1 LELKNILCP
10 TCGCLCDDIEVTVDA
25 GRILRVKKACAM
37 GASKFLNYSRER
49 NMVPLIRKDGTLV
62 AAELDE
68 AIDAIAKVLARAE
81 FPVLYGWSLT
91 SCEAIKVGIELA
103 EEIGGVIDNQ
113 TTTCHGPGVQANQ
126 ELGEP
131 TCTLGEVKHRAD
143 LVIYWGSNPEEAHPR
158 HLERYS
164 VKAKGRFRT
173 ERKERRV
180 VVVDPRKTTSSKFA
194 DKVVQVEPGKD
205 FELLTALRMALRFEH
220 IEAERVAGLR
230 LREVEELAEMMR
242 SCEFGVIFYGQG
254 LTQTS
259 GKSKNIEQLIALVR
273 DLNFWTKFN
282 LMPIRGHFN
291 VTGSNEVLTWQTGY
305 PYAVDFSHGYP
316 WYNPG
321 DTSIVDILRRGENDA
336 TLVVASDP
344 LANLP
349 RDAAK
354 QLLEVPLMVID
365 PHMSLTAMAADVVIP
380 CGFAGIEVGGTAY
393 RMDGVALPLRKLA
406 DPPPGILSDEEI
418 LRRILARVRAA
429 KGPA

>member
-1 LELKNILCP
+1 MELKNILCP
-10 TCGCLCDDIEVTVDA
+10 TCGCLCDDIEVTIENNKIA
-25 GRILRVKKACAM
+25 RVKKACAM

-49 NMVPLIRKDGTLV
+49 NSVPLIRRNGTLA

-68 AIDAIAKVLARAE
+68 AIDAIAQTLLNAE

-103 EEIGGVIDNQ
+103 EEVGGVIDNQ

-126 ELGEP
+126 EFGEP

-164 VKAKGRFRT
+164 AKSKGRFRVD
-173 ERKERRV
+173 RKDRKMI
-180 VVVDPRKTTSSKFA
+180 VVDPRKTTSTKFA
-194 DKVVQVEPGKD
+194 DRVIQVEPGKD
-205 FELLTALRMALRFEH
+205 YELLTALRMALRFEH
-220 IEAERVAGLR
+220 IEGENVVGLPVK
-230 LREVEELAEMMR
+230 EVEELAEMMR
-242 SCEFGVIFYGQG
+242 SCEFGVIFFGQG

-259 GKSKNIEQLIALVR
+259 GKSKNIEQLINLVR
-273 DLNFWTKFN
+273 DLNYWTKFN

-321 DTSIVDILRRGENDA
+321 DTSIVDILRRGESDA

-344 LANLP
+344 LANFP
-349 RDAAK
+349 KDVARK
-354 QLLEVPLMVID
+354 LLEKPLMVID

-380 CGFAGIEVGGTAY
+380 CGFAGIEAGGTAY
-393 RMDGVALPLRKLA
+393 RMDGVALPLRKLVDA
-406 DPPPGILSDEEI
+406 PPGILSDEEI
-418 LRRILARVRAA
+418 LSKILSRVRAA
-429 KGPA
+429 KGAA